1 MINDLVSIVMPVF
14 HAEAFLEKTVE
25 TVQEQTYKNWELI
38 AVDDCSGDGS
48 FELLCR
54 LAEAD
59 GRIRPVRQEHNQGAA
74 ASRNKGVELA
84 QGRYLAYLDADDLW
98 TKTNLEKELAF
109 LKEKQA
115 ALGNTSNTIMTTAAD
130 NTIQRLQKLKNLFEL
145 GLISEEEYKER
156 KKEILEEI

>member
-25 TVQEQTYKNWELI
+25 KVQEQTYKNWELI

-84 QGRYLAYLDADDLW
+84 QGRYLPIWMPTIYGQ
-98 TKTNLEKELAF
+98 
-109 LKEKQA
+109 KQNWKKS
-115 ALGNTSNTIMTTAAD
+115 L
-130 NTIQRLQKLKNLFEL
+130 LF
-145 GLISEEEYKER
+145 
-156 KKEILEEI
+156 

>member
-98 TKTNLEKELAF
+98 TKTKLEKELARVNGMLNNERF
-109 LKEKQA
+109 ISKAPESKVQEEREKLERYTNMMEQV
-115 ALGNTSNTIMTTAAD
+115 
-130 NTIQRLQKLKNLFEL
+130 
-145 GLISEEEYKER
+145 KER
-156 KKEILEEI
+156 LAQLQ

>member
-59 GRIRPVRQEHNQGAA
+59 DRIRPVRQEHNQGAA

-98 TKTNLEKELAF
+98 TKT
-109 LKEKQA
+109 
-115 ALGNTSNTIMTTAAD
+115 
-130 NTIQRLQKLKNLFEL
+130 
-145 GLISEEEYKER
+145 
-156 KKEILEEI
+156 